1 MDLGD
6 ASTDVMTAVS
16 SLVNH
21 CTLLEPDFDLGS

>member
-6 ASTDVMTAVS
+6 RSTDVMTGVS

-21 CTLLEPDFDLGS
+21 RTLLEPDFDLGS